1 MILSKFLLTALIFY
15 GIDPPLTV
23 QEYVELNMS
32 GSTGERSFAD
42 IITSIRYWIIHS
54 ITIPSLFI
62 AGWLFV
68 STGLAYDVF
77 GSPRPNE
84 YFTENRQGIP
94 LITGRFDPL
103 DQLDEFRFYGR
114 SATPGC
120 RRRPWG
126 DLVVPTGWRRW
137 VESFSGMFRSSFPLL
152 RKSEPPVQ
160 VQETIITAWTIRH
173 PTRNRNDPIARA
185 ELYQLSYIPPSQ
197 VDLQ

>member
-1 MILSKFLLTALIFY
+1 MLRQKKDSYTDSVYLKETLGTTLTISQRFAFSEFSFSDLLISSFTESIPL
-15 GIDPPLTV
+15 LTV
-23 QEYVELNMS
+23 QEYVELSMS

-42 IITSIRYWIIHS
+42 IITSIRYWVIHS

-103 DQLDEFRFYGR
+103 EQLDEF
-114 SATPGC
+114 SK
-120 RRRPWG
+120 
-126 DLVVPTGWRRW
+126 
-137 VESFSGMFRSSFPLL
+137 SF
-152 RKSEPPVQ
+152 
-160 VQETIITAWTIRH
+160 
-173 PTRNRNDPIARA
+173 
-185 ELYQLSYIPPSQ
+185 
-197 VDLQ
+197 

>member
-103 DQLDEFRFYGR
+103 DQLDEFNRTYPIFTVRWLAVHGLQCSSSNDKPNPNYR
-114 SATPGC
+114 ATT
-120 RRRPWG
+120 
-126 DLVVPTGWRRW
+126 VPEQLERDSLT
-137 VESFSGMFRSSFPLL
+137 
-152 RKSEPPVQ
+152 RKNSVQ
-160 VQETIITAWTIRH
+160 M
-173 PTRNRNDPIARA
+173 
-185 ELYQLSYIPPSQ
+185 
-197 VDLQ
+197 

>member
-1 MILSKFLLTALIFY
+1 MILSKFPLTVLIFY

-103 DQLDEFRFYGR
+103 EQLDEFSR
-114 SATPGC
+114 S
-120 RRRPWG
+120 
-126 DLVVPTGWRRW
+126 
-137 VESFSGMFRSSFPLL
+137 F
-152 RKSEPPVQ
+152 
-160 VQETIITAWTIRH
+160 
-173 PTRNRNDPIARA
+173 
-185 ELYQLSYIPPSQ
+185 
-197 VDLQ
+197 